1 MYPMHFNIVMPKMLE
16 RRSDRMQ
23 QEITWIECDGGPHIL
38 IERKYLKLWKTA
50 KQEDYEETAQIEEYI
65 GELRFGTGKCL
76 VLSEDIPSSTWLSD
90 NNTSGFIVV
99 INYASENAIHEGL
112 KADILYHEFLKIPEA
127 QFTDTNIIYQ
137 VTDEVLYL
145 IAACDFGSGWHYNY
159 CQFDLMPGNYSIKI
173 IEEYILDGSSFRLFL
188 FKKQ

>member
-50 KQEDYEETAQIEEYI
+50 KQEDYEETAQI
-65 GELRFGTGKCL
+65 K
-76 VLSEDIPSSTWLSD
+76 
-90 NNTSGFIVV
+90 
-99 INYASENAIHEGL
+99 
-112 KADILYHEFLKIPEA
+112 
-127 QFTDTNIIYQ
+127 
-137 VTDEVLYL
+137 
-145 IAACDFGSGWHYNY
+145 
-159 CQFDLMPGNYSIKI
+159 
-173 IEEYILDGSSFRLFL
+173 EYILDGSSFRLFL